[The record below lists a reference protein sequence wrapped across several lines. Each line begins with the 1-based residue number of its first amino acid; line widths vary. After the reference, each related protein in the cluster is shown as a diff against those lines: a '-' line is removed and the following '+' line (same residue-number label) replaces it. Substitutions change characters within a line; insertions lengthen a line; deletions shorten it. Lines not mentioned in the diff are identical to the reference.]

1 VSATVRTARRVLAVL
16 HAILSVTR
24 SHGPRWL
31 IVVAGIALAIPGPID
46 ELIVVVLIGVTI
58 WRRPVM
64 RAAMI
69 AAVRAAW
76 ATQPVSRSN
85 HTGRRSLVAV
95 AAIWAAL
102 VGVPM
107 VAPAVATADGV
118 TVIGHGRHAARCALV
133 GGVVVC
139 RPVAGAVG
147 R

>member
-1 VSATVRTARRVLAVL
+1 VSAAVRTARRLVAVL
-16 HAILSVTR
+16 HAVLSVTR

-76 ATQPVSRSN
+76 ATQPVSRRN
-85 HTGRRSLVAV
+85 HTGGRSLVAV
-95 AAIWAAL
+95 GAIVAAL
-102 VGVPM
+102 LGVPM
-107 VAPAVATADGV
+107 VAPAIATADGIA
-118 TVIGHGRHAARCALV
+118 VIGHGRHAVRCALV

-139 RPVAGAVG
+139 RPAVG
-147 R
+147 TVGR